1 MPRAITNIKKAQ
13 AELDHIWGLLF
24 DEHVVLNDNLIHFFI
39 SQEHEDLYKQG
50 YITSIAETN
59 EKYQVVLTRSSF
71 DSVLNNVLHPQSF
84 QSYRP
89 GFETL
94 GWEDIYP
101 KEMKAA
107 SEAAQKKQDREAK
120 KQTKS
125 PIKKLIEAPKIMDE
139 IAPKIMDEINFQH
152 EIIDLY
158 E

>member
-1 MPRAITNIKKAQ
+1 MPKPTTNINKAQ

-24 DEHVVLNDNLIHFFI
+24 DEHVVLNDNFIHFFA
-39 SQEHEDLYKQG
+39 SQEHEDNYKQT
-50 YITSIAETN
+50 YITSIADIN

-71 DSVLNNVLHPQSF
+71 DSVLNNVIHPQSF

-89 GFETL
+89 GFDTL
-94 GWEDIYP
+94 NWEDIYP

-107 SEAAQKKQDREAK
+107 REAAQKKQDREDK
-120 KQTKS
+120 KKTKS
-125 PIKKLIEAPKIMDE
+125 PIKKWIE
-139 IAPKIMDEINFQH
+139 APKIMDEINFQH